1 MSESHSS
8 SSSSSSSRSSYYYS
22 SINTNDGN
30 TTTGRR
36 HATTS
41 YTDKD
46 GATVVRT
53 ATQELG
59 QPAIVEERRYDRTGQ
74 EQLILESPDLG
85 GTLAGGVKRI
95 TDLDE
100 EDASGLDITNAYGGP
115 AQLIDESTSY
125 DLETNPFGTKI
136 YDRDSGAYDEHMDYD
151 TAAGTNHH
159 REARDAS
166 GRLFHQDLKVESSG
180 PEKVAREHREYEN
193 PNTGVRVERDE
204 DVDISDLI

>member
-8 SSSSSSSRSSYYYS
+8 SSSSSSYYYS
-22 SINTNDGN
+22 STNTSDGN

-53 ATQELG
+53 ATQDLG

-74 EQLILESPDLG
+74 EQLILEKPDLG
-85 GTLAGGVKRI
+85 SLAGGVKRI

-100 EDASGLDITNAYGGP
+100 EDASGLDITNPYGGP

-125 DLETNPFGTKI
+125 DLDTNPFGAKI

-166 GRLFHQDLKVESSG
+166 GRRFHRDFEIDSSG
-180 PEKVAREHREYEN
+180 PGKVAREHREYEN
-193 PNTGVRVERDE
+193 PTTGVRVERDE
-204 DVDISDLI
+204 DVDISDVI